1 MGLLELGV
9 IEYDIVRKLTAHRYQ
24 HNMNKSHNMM
34 LNRKRNIQMDI
45 QKRHLES
52 DKVGKKFAT
61 YIINKGHIPVKLF
74 WNQFQSVFFPT
85 QTSKSTT
92 PVQWIPQVK
101 GLVLQNLSPSSLHMP
116 LISPGYYLCF
126 WMIGYKSEVPMTSSL
141 GSINFL
147 EQLTNSEKYFT
158 Y

>member
-45 QKRHLES
+45 QKHHLES

-92 PVQWIPQVK
+92 PVQ
-101 GLVLQNLSPSSLHMP
+101 
-116 LISPGYYLCF
+116 
-126 WMIGYKSEVPMTSSL
+126 
-141 GSINFL
+141 
-147 EQLTNSEKYFT
+147 
-158 Y
+158 